1 MAVLVEKRRE
11 VVRYLQYVV
20 VSRLI
25 VYCLPPGGKKIN
37 VFFLCSNRTTY
48 STVHTYATFIHT
60 NKRYKAK
67 KYDEMDSVSHGFG
80 RVPTKDKY
88 RLQYD
93 TTDISSSIL
102 VLVGPSGPFAFQA
115 DDSSSTIHHTSINN
129 FFLMLKTNMHPRKSL
144 SRPTKKHR
152 RENDV

>member
-102 VLVGPSGPFAFQA
+102 VSYR
-115 DDSSSTIHHTSINN
+115 SSTTST
-129 FFLMLKTNMHPRKSL
+129 MLFDDTKNMHPRKSL